1 MKQFSQGLA
10 TSGMTTLAWS
20 TSPPFP
26 AGGRTNGP
34 YFTVVTSTPPAA
46 PAPAGPASAGRAPWT
61 TTDPGNTSTT
71 PRIHPSRF
79 IMVRDRTPTTGEGQ
93 PPGLIEF
100 GLRED
105 LAVLHDHGARHLLE
119 EQGESVARLAG
130 DGAPGV
136 GQACDEVALDLRRA
150 AAADEP
156 DHPAL
161 PDGGVG
167 HEQVPR
173 RQLEEGHVDVAG
185 RGAGHRGVDLG
196 HRGGDLRLQ
205 AGTRAPRRDVELVVG
220 HGGDGSTSG
229 RRAHLGKSGDPH
241 LVTRMQQE
249 SAGSPPNPIAMTGG
263 PRRRRMASRLR
274 PPRKRSGREVRWSDA
289 HSCRCLW
296 RRRWPSWSP
305 PPVRPA
311 RRTRPHPTR
320 PTWRAS
326 SPTTP
331 SSARTG

>member
-136 GQACDEVALDLRRA
+136 G
-150 AAADEP
+150 
-156 DHPAL
+156 
-161 PDGGVG
+161 

-274 PPRKRSGREVRWSDA
+274 PPRKRSG
-289 HSCRCLW
+289 
-296 RRRWPSWSP
+296 
-305 PPVRPA
+305 
-311 RRTRPHPTR
+311 
-320 PTWRAS
+320 
-326 SPTTP
+326 
-331 SSARTG
+331 